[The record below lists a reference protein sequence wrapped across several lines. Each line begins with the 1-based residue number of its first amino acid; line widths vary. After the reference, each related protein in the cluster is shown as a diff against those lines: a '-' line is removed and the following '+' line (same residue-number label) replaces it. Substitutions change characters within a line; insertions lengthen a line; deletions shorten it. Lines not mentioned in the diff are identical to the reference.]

1 MVGGCLVFL
10 VKVAMAVDDDAAAAD
25 VVVAAAADVDVTA
38 DVTLLTLAKIC
49 CVSLSAL
56 SHGKVRFFCVTF

>member
-1 MVGGCLVFL
+1 MEDDDVGGGCLVFL
-10 VKVAMAVDDDAAAAD
+10 VEVAA
-25 VVVAAAADVDVTA
+25 VVAVVEDDDVDVTLFSIRLA
-38 DVTLLTLAKIC
+38 LAKIC